1 MGLFYPL
8 VTCTQLVT
16 MDYTYTI
23 IDSDAK
29 SKLQIQVFLEEYAD
43 FVCAEN
49 ASDAING
56 LHVILKYSPDVIL
69 VNLNNDGLSYFQM
82 VTELHQY
89 MDTLPIIIGYSSSK
103 QYAYNAIKSGFFDY
117 WILPHNEFDVRK
129 SIFRL
134 RRQYPKDAK
143 PATICLKS
151 YNDYRYLDTKEI
163 LYLKSDNNT
172 TDFFMHNG
180 KVVSAYKTLKSFEEM
195 LPENFIRIHQ
205 SYILNS
211 RYVSRI
217 NYGKSILTLKN
228 NKDREIPF
236 SKKYK
241 ERIDGLKQQL
251 SKSAVGVLD

>member
-1 MGLFYPL
+1 MGLFHPL

-43 FVCAEN
+43 FVFAES

-69 VNLNNDGLSYFQM
+69 INLNEDGMSYFQM

-89 MDTLPIIIGYSSSK
+89 MDTLPIIIGYSTSK
-103 QYAYNAIKSGFFDY
+103 KYAYNAIKSGFFDY

-151 YNDYRYLDTKEI
+151 YNDYRYLDTKDI

-172 TDFFMHNG
+172 TDFFMKDGN
-180 KVVSAYKTLKSFEEM
+180 VVSAFKTLKSFENR
-195 LPENFIRIHQ
+195 LPESFIRVHQ

-211 RYVSRI
+211 KYVSRI
-217 NYGKSILTLKN
+217 NYGKSMCTLSSSGK
-228 NKDREIPF
+228 EELPF
-236 SKKYK
+236 SKTYK
-241 ERIDGLKQQL
+241 DKVDSLKEIL
-251 SKSAVGVLD
+251 SKTALKSVN